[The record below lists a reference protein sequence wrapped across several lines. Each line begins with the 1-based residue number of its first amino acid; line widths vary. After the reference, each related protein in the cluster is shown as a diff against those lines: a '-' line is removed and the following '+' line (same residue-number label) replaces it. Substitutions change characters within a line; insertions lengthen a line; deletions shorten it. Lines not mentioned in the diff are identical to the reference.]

1 MDAWLWR
8 WGNFLFVT
16 SPDSIILTIWR
27 LEQLERWL
35 IWEEHPSPLVNAPG
49 LSLPAELRP
58 VGLLDC
64 GHLRLELGLERQNLQ
79 RLTYMLA
86 YCLVRD
92 FVTFWGQSGSQFA
105 GQLGTFGQTFGDGD
119 FCCLRKFWLPSS
131 TRSVG
136 QLLSRLVLLPPP
148 LHRSNGYTN
157 ASGNFRLIFTRFKL
171 SHSLAPCQ
179 ISGLLHHSDIE
190 VFGKSRHEQSCLWTM
205 HNNTYKPVQEISCW
219 SKASASLP

>member
-49 LSLPAELRP
+49 LSLPAELHP

-64 GHLRLELGLERQNLQ
+64 RQLRLELGLERQNLQ

-105 GQLGTFGQTFGDGD
+105 GQLGTFGPLFKQFQYQKLHLYQNQKGSSLYHIHKSKCLLWATWFILPNFLSSQFTEGIC
-119 FCCLRKFWLPSS
+119 FCWTWYKELSFW
-131 TRSVG
+131 
-136 QLLSRLVLLPPP
+136 
-148 LHRSNGYTN
+148 
-157 ASGNFRLIFTRFKL
+157 F
-171 SHSLAPCQ
+171 
-179 ISGLLHHSDIE
+179 
-190 VFGKSRHEQSCLWTM
+190 W
-205 HNNTYKPVQEISCW
+205 
-219 SKASASLP
+219 